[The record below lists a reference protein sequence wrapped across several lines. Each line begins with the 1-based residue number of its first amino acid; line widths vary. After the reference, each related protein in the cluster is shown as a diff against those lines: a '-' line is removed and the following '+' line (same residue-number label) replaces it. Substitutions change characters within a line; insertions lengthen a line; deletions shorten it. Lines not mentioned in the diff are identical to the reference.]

1 METIDNELLETIDNE
16 LKSTSS
22 THLLSWS
29 WSGIA
34 MMRLQVFQRNFEQKT
49 LDVWKCEECDVE
61 FVGKP
66 NFKKHL
72 NGECLLSLSKNKLEL
87 FLTLASIFLH

>member
-1 METIDNELLETIDNE
+1 MYCDDILETIDSELLETIDNE

-34 MMRLQVFQRNFEQKT
+34 MMRLQVFQKT
-49 LDVWKCEECDVE
+49 LTAPIPDHTGNNWLKKQKANLGDIWKD
-61 FVGKP
+61 
-66 NFKKHL
+66 
-72 NGECLLSLSKNKLEL
+72 NGHFCHFPKTN
-87 FLTLASIFLH
+87 